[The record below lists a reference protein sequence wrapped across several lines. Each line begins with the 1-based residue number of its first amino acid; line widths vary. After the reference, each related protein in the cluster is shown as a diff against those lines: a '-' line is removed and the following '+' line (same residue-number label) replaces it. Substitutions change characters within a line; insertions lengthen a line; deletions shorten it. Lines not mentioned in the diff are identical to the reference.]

1 MQHFKT
7 GKEIGDDIKFYLRIL
22 MMELKDVNWV
32 KLFSSRSQGEAS
44 VVTVFSLWTP

>member
-7 GKEIGDDIKFYLRIL
+7 GKEIGDDTKTDLRIL

-32 KLFSSRSQGEAS
+32 ELASNRAQG
-44 VVTVFSLWTP
+44 